1 MRARVIKS
9 LYKKEML
16 DVLRD
21 KKTVLMMIVVPII
34 LYPLLFLGGI
44 LAMNGISSSMNEKKY
59 RVAFS
64 DGVNPE
70 LVEYFENADS
80 EDYSFEIVKNEDL
93 SEYYG
98 TNNEDDESAEQAILD
113 RALQDEKIDVYI
125 MNESE
130 SESYGIYYLS
140 SVTNSSYGAD
150 EAGDAIDDYSEA
162 KSREILSDAGMD
174 ADYVLEPVKFAFE
187 DKSSS
192 EESAGSLMGSV
203 IPFMLVVSLL
213 MGTMYPAIDTTAG
226 ERERGTLE
234 TMLTLPI
241 TNQELIFGKFLTVAT
256 IGVISS
262 VLNLISMGGICIY
275 MYNMIYKVSDNAV
288 SVNLV
293 KFIPAIIV
301 GVLCIFAFA
310 IFISAIT
317 MCVCAFARTYKE
329 ANNYITPLMLVVMFA
344 SFIGLVPN
352 VELNAK
358 LALVPVANIC
368 LLIKNMLA
376 FKYSLTTILIVLVS
390 NVAYGIISV
399 LLLGRIYKSEGILFG
414 DSLSGIR
421 IFERRSNIKKN
432 SDISIGDMLLVI
444 AVTVLLVIYAGGAAS
459 LDSVT
464 GGIILTQLS
473 IIGVPV
479 LSAWYTRCD
488 MKKSFKLKLPKLR
501 DIPAAVFLMA
511 GTMLLGMII
520 TMISSSVFKS
530 SADSAVETTST
541 LMSGGFAVS
550 LLLVALLPA
559 VCEEFMF
566 RGYILGALQARFKP
580 AVAILATACI
590 FGLYHMNIVRFFT
603 TAFLGLVLAYVAYK
617 TKSIIPGIIMHFLNN
632 ATACLQMYYPEK
644 VAELVPVLA
653 RESFGAGEIVLIFA
667 AGLVL
672 FVLGLVMLE

>member
-1 MRARVIKS
+1 MRGRVIKS
-9 LYKKEML
+9 LYRKEML

-34 LYPLLFLGGI
+34 LYPLLFLGGM
-44 LAMNGISSSMNEKKY
+44 LAMTGISSSMAEKTY
-59 RVAFS
+59 RVVV
-64 DGVNPE
+64 DGGVNPK
-70 LVEYFENADS
+70 LVDYLEDSES
-80 EDYSFEIVKNEDL
+80 EDYSFEVIDASGLKGSYEDAL
-93 SEYYG
+93 
-98 TNNEDDESAEQAILD
+98 SAED
-113 RALQDEKIDVYI
+113 IDVYI
-125 MNESE
+125 ESKFSGLDGDE
-130 SESYGIYYLS
+130 GYTIYYMS
-140 SVTNSSYGAD
+140 SITNSSYAADEVSEALDGYEKLMSRELLNAAGLNSSYILEPVSVTFAD
-150 EAGDAIDDYSEA
+150 EA
-162 KSREILSDAGMD
+162 
-174 ADYVLEPVKFAFE
+174 
-187 DKSSS
+187 SS

-203 IPFMLVVSLL
+203 IPFMLIVSLL

-241 TNQELIFGKFLTVAT
+241 SNQELIFGKFLTVAT
-256 IGVISS
+256 IGIISS

-288 SVNLV
+288 SVNFA

-310 IFISAIT
+310 IFVSAIT

-329 ANNYITPLMLVVMFA
+329 ANNYITPLMLVIMFA
-344 SFIGLVPN
+344 SFAGIVPN
-352 VELNAK
+352 VELTTK
-358 LALVPVANIC
+358 LALVPVVNIC
-368 LLIKNMLA
+368 LLIKNMLS
-376 FKYSLTTILIVLVS
+376 FKYSLATIAIVLVS

-399 LLLGRIYKSEGILFG
+399 LLLGKIYKSEGILFG

-432 SDISIGDMLLVI
+432 SDIAMGDMLLVI

-459 LDSVT
+459 LDSVN

-473 IIGVPV
+473 IIGVPL

-501 DIPAAVFLMA
+501 DIPAAVFLAA

-520 TMISSSVFKS
+520 TMISSAVFKS
-530 SADSAVETTST
+530 SADTAVETTST
-541 LMSGGFAVS
+541 ILGGGFVTS
-550 LLLVALLPA
+550 LILVALLPA

-566 RGYILGALQARFKP
+566 RGYIFGAFQARLKP
-580 AVAILATACI
+580 AAAIFASACV

-603 TAFLGLVLAYVAYK
+603 TAFLGAMLAYAAYR

-632 ATACLQMYYPEK
+632 ATACVQMYYPEK

-653 RESFGAGEIVLIFA
+653 KESFGAGEIIMILVV
-667 AGLVL
+667 GLVL
-672 FVLGLVMLE
+672 AAAGVLMMGFKDRE